1 MIFEG
6 FVRAESY
13 DLSIESP
20 GVASA
25 ISLHFGISSIV
36 RRSATPPKVSCVA
49 AGAVALMGGQGQ
61 CRASIDAAGA
71 DQVFP

>member
-13 DLSIESP
+13 DSSIESP

-25 ISLHFGISSIV
+25 ISLHFGISSIMS
-36 RRSATPPKVSCVA
+36 RSAAQGVMGRGGVASRSWADKVSVVHRSTPP
-49 AGAVALMGGQGQ
+49 
-61 CRASIDAAGA
+61 GA

>member
-20 GVASA
+20 GVASP
-25 ISLHFGISSIV
+25 ISLHFGILSIV
-36 RRSATPPKVSCVA
+36 RRSATPPKVDKVSV
-49 AGAVALMGGQGQ
+49 VH
-61 CRASIDAAGA
+61 RSTPPGA
-71 DQVFP
+71 DQAFP